1 MTQYTDSQIEEI
13 YQRGNRYKMQQ
24 KKWEWIP
31 ALKTLNNIGRM
42 KNVLEIGCYEGGT
55 SVTLSYFTDNIYCVD
70 VINPPMFNLDEFDP
84 KCKFN
89 YLVYNSQYK
98 ESIDSIKS
106 TVPQEIDLL
115 MIDGDHTAQ
124 GAMNDYINYSP
135 LVKSGGIIMFHDIVD
150 SPHHRMLGCTVSH
163 AWNEI
168 KLKHTWATEII
179 TDNFGK
185 PHTSTEIS
193 QLNDAWGGLGIVIK

>member
-1 MTQYTDSQIEEI
+1 
-13 YQRGNRYKMQQ
+13 MQQ
-24 KKWEWIP
+24 KRWEWISF
-31 ALKTLNNIGRM
+31 LNILNHGERF

-70 VINPPMFNLDEFDP
+70 VINPPMFNTSEFDP

-89 YLVYNSQYK
+89 YLVFNTQYQ
-98 ESIDSIKS
+98 ESIKAIKD
-106 TVPQEIDLL
+106 TIKEVDFL

-135 LVKSGGIIMFHDIVD
+135 LVKDGGLIAFHDIVNT
-150 SPHHRMLGCTVSH
+150 PHHRMLGCTVYQ

-168 KLKHTWATEII
+168 KLKHAMWTEII

-185 PHTSTEIS
+185 PHTMDEIS
-193 QLNDAWGGLGIVIK
+193 KVNDGWGGLGVVIK